1 MYLGG
6 GYQGGLHLSCVN
18 VDDTTIPRFTVAS
31 FKTDAD
37 RTYAISSSLF
47 QDSIDRGQGYGVQPT
62 ILVPVVPWV
71 TSTDDNPIGISNKQM
86 KSGENGVIVVSGV
99 TLARTVS
106 SPAAAAPLKPSI
118 DGSVNGVMTTAVST
132 NTAYGLALCTAFVPS
147 DVLDYGTSTTEYVWA
162 LVNFLKYPY
171 TV

>member
-18 VDDTTIPRFTVAS
+18 VDDTTITRFTVAS

-47 QDSIDRGQGYGVQPT
+47 QDSIDRGQGYGIQPT

-71 TSTDDNPIGISNKQM
+71 TSTDDNPIGITNKQM
-86 KSGENGVIVVSGV
+86 KSGEHGIIVVSGV
-99 TLARTVS
+99 TLWKTDAGV
-106 SPAAAAPLKPSI
+106 AAADPLKFAAGGI
-118 DGSVNGVMTTAVST
+118 ADTAVSI
-132 NTAYGLALCTAFVPS
+132 NTAYGVALCTDFVPS
-147 DVLDYGTSTTEYVWA
+147 DVLDYGTSTDEYCWA

>member
-18 VDDTTIPRFTVAS
+18 VDDTTINRFTVVS

-37 RTYAISSSLF
+37 RTYAISSSSF
-47 QDSIDRGQGYGVQPT
+47 QDSIDRGQGYGIQPT

-71 TSTDDNPIGISNKQM
+71 TSTDDNPLGIANKQL
-86 KSGENGVIVVSGV
+86 KSAEHGIITVAGV
-99 TLARTVS
+99 TMVRTGS
-106 SPAAAAPLKPSI
+106 SVAAADPLKPST
-118 DGSVNGVMTTAVST
+118 DGIMITATST
-132 NTAYGLALCTAFVPS
+132 NTAYGVALCTDFVPS
-147 DVLDYGTSTTEYVWA
+147 DVLDYGTSTTEYCWA
-162 LVNFLKYPY
+162 LVQFLKYPY